1 MAVTSFRVHPY
12 TTDRAWF
19 FTAVFL
25 FYHIH
30 MKTEGPGTRSAQMP
44 DPSGRLFSIPVF
56 LLHFPAKALFEISH
70 PALSA
75 RHSP

>member
-1 MAVTSFRVHPY
+1 LVFYSGFV
-12 TTDRAWF
+12 F
-19 FTAVFL
+19 F
-25 FYHIH
+25 YRMH

-56 LLHFPAKALFEISH
+56 LLRFPAKAIFKISH
-70 PALSA
+70 PVLSA